1 MVERSTATLTPQL
14 SNQYPAWLEANKTN
28 CPPDSYAKYQKQLEI
43 VTEIVRIYEGSETT
57 SNEELRRV
65 AELMT
70 AMQETG
76 NPPDDIIKE
85 LAPDMEFGP
94 DGPK

>member
-1 MVERSTATLTPQL
+1 MPLLWAEADRVFL
-14 SNQYPAWLEANKTN
+14 SQYPAWLEKNKSVVDSAALSNYSRQYDIVSQIVKVYESSSTAS
-28 CPPDSYAKYQKQLEI
+28 PDDLKK
-43 VTEIVRIYEGSETT
+43 
-57 SNEELRRV
+57 V
-65 AELMT
+65 ADLMQQ
-70 AMQETG
+70 MQETG